1 MRITRQGGLITIR
14 DRPGPFWA
22 LGLLLLFGGGVA
34 LALALGLASN
44 AGEIEPWARVASGLI
59 GLGVGAGAIWWL
71 RRSSATRAEL
81 DLTRQRLTLVRLGL
95 AGRLVVQLELSEI
108 GGVEEEQGTDGD
120 GGVIRRGSG
129 QAQGPDTLA
138 FTISPSARITDSEA
152 RACRPATD
160 LPQRGSTSRLG

>member
-120 GGVIRRGSG
+120 GGVIWRPLLRLRNGE
-129 QAQGPDTLA
+129 
-138 FTISPSARITDSEA
+138 RIALSELWSHDEKEVKRA
-152 RACRPATD
+152 VAVVTEACR
-160 LPQRGSTSRLG
+160 L